1 MTPARRAHVHALTER
16 PVGYAGGESA
26 RMGAVMQSACLSIG
40 PRGCAESHLILSLS
54 ASIVD
59 VDCRLRTSRILPPET
74 AASFPAHP
82 LAASPET
89 RCRVGCKQK
98 VSIGPQTCASSP
110 ACSLKL
116 HQLSFAGRFCDL
128 VGNEQGGRKKRGQ
141 ERKWL
146 LCNIQTTGVDQ
157 HQRIVSSASPNTT
170 PGTPFTWFFF
180 LSSLFFLFGAS
191 RLAWA
196 KSPRPAREASRL
208 RLGRRNGQQSQT
220 RRERGHLGFYRQ
232 FWILGW
238 A

>member
-1 MTPARRAHVHALTER
+1 
-16 PVGYAGGESA
+16 
-26 RMGAVMQSACLSIG
+26 MQSACLSIG
-40 PRGCAESHLILSLS
+40 PRGCAESHLILSCS

-59 VDCRLRTSRILPPET
+59 VDVELGLGTSRILPPET

-128 VGNEQGGRKKRGQ
+128 VGNEQGGKKKRGQ

-157 HQRIVSSASPNTT
+157 HQRIVLSASPNTT
-170 PGTPFTWFFF
+170 PGTPFSWISLSFFF
-180 LSSLFFLFGAS
+180 VFPFWRIESCLGQE
-191 RLAWA
+191 
-196 KSPRPAREASRL
+196 PEASTGGIQVA
-208 RLGRRNGQQSQT
+208 LGPSQRST
-220 RRERGHLGFYRQ
+220 EPDEEREKRASGLLPPVLDIGLG
-232 FWILGW
+232 LKKE
-238 A
+238 